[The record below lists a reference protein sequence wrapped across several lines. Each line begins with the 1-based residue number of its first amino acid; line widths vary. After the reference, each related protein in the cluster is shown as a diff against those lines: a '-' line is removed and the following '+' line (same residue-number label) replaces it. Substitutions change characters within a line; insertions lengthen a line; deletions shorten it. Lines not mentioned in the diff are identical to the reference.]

1 MKIRVMRREVDVDVS
16 EIFRLWGSD
25 LRNDEVAIALGLTRG
40 QMWSLSRRLKL
51 PQRPDHLRAWT
62 EQTGRQQDDPTPE
75 EIAERA
81 AEVRAGWDDATRATR
96 TVGRVNRRYEIP
108 AFRCSANSAGRHV
121 SFARVNHE
129 F

>member
-1 MKIRVMRREVDVDVS
+1 MKIRVMRREVEFDVA
-16 EIFRLWGSD
+16 EMFRLWASE
-25 LRNDEVAIALGLTRG
+25 LKNDEIAERLGITRG

-51 PQRPDHLRAWT
+51 PQRPDHLRAWC
-62 EQTGRQQDDPTPE
+62 ENTGRTKDDPSPE
-75 EIAERA
+75 EIVQRA
-81 AEVRAGWDDATRATR
+81 AEVRAGWDDATRLQR

-108 AFRCSANSAGRHV
+108 AFRCSANTAGRHV